1 MDANVLN
8 ENLIKKKHL
17 TQSKLD
23 DSHKIQIES
32 VDSSLKD
39 DHINTDTVTS
49 NQNPQSYK
57 EKRSKKIENEQK
69 SLSNKNKKNAKV
81 NFFFH
86 NSKIL

>member
-8 ENLIKKKHL
+8 DHLNSCKKKLL

-39 DHINTDTVTS
+39 DQINTDTVF
-49 NQNPQSYK
+49 NNAQSYK
-57 EKRSKKIENEQK
+57 ERRLKKNENEHK
-69 SLSNKNKKNAKV
+69 PSFSKNKNSIKV
-81 NFFFH
+81 IFCF
-86 NSKIL
+86 

>member
-8 ENLIKKKHL
+8 DHLNSCKKKLL

-39 DHINTDTVTS
+39 VWLHDEALWLVPVVVVDRISMMFQSFMTTVT
-49 NQNPQSYK
+49 
-57 EKRSKKIENEQK
+57 
-69 SLSNKNKKNAKV
+69 L
-81 NFFFH
+81 
-86 NSKIL
+86 